1 MKVLFLSITCFLLT
15 ACLASAQAPTV
26 TASPNSVFAGAD
38 GKFEAAADTAV
49 VQFNITA
56 QADTAKEAY
65 DAVSKQAE
73 QVRQIMRNNGIDPK
87 TANISSY
94 SIQPMYDWKT
104 AKRKLVG
111 YQATTNVSLKVKDFL
126 KIGPITQQLADTAVS
141 ESQSVSYTLDNM
153 DEAKTKAVEDAY
165 RRARAAADS
174 VAHAAGRNVGELS
187 YASVDTF
194 ENIRPVPIM
203 ARSMAMKAEAA
214 PAPTEEFTP
223 QSVNVTAHVNALF
236 TLK

>member
-73 QVRQIMRNNGIDPK
+73 QVRRHQDLPVAGRAGADADGRNFQGRRDASGHVGRHTFDNNGEG
-87 TANISSY
+87 A
-94 SIQPMYDWKT
+94 
-104 AKRKLVG
+104 RR
-111 YQATTNVSLKVKDFL
+111 
-126 KIGPITQQLADTAVS
+126 
-141 ESQSVSYTLDNM
+141 LDGQG
-153 DEAKTKAVEDAY
+153 V
-165 RRARAAADS
+165 
-174 VAHAAGRNVGELS
+174 L
-187 YASVDTF
+187 
-194 ENIRPVPIM
+194 
-203 ARSMAMKAEAA
+203 
-214 PAPTEEFTP
+214 
-223 QSVNVTAHVNALF
+223 Q
-236 TLK
+236 